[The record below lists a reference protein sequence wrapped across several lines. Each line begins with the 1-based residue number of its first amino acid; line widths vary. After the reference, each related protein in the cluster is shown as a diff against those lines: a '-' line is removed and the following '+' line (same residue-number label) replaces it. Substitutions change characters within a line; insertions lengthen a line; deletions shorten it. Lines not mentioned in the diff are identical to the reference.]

1 MGNETI
7 ASLSLPTIFGIL
19 VALAAVRLSLRGKR
33 ALFFRLLTELSAVGM
48 KVLALIF
55 LLVRPFVVQTYTV
68 SSRSMEPGLQRGESI
83 VVSKWVYRWHAPAY
97 GELVVF
103 QSPEPGKGE
112 LIKRVI
118 GLPGDTLEGTAGA
131 VLLQTR
137 GSKPRRIDHATLRNL
152 LRVDDDASVALTTEA
167 VWCDGKRLTPEA
179 LAKRIG
185 KPEAFVAIEP
195 GQLLRNGQPLTESY
209 VAEDIAAPFGPVTV
223 PTGHL
228 FVLGDNR
235 NRSHDARFWGP
246 LPESR
251 VIGRAECIFWP
262 LNHAKRI
269 SN

>member
-7 ASLSLPTIFGIL
+7 ASLSLPTILGII
-19 VALAAVRLSLRGKR
+19 VALATVRLGLRGKR

-48 KVLALIF
+48 KVIALIF
-55 LLVRPFVVQTYTV
+55 LLVRPFVVQTYAV
-68 SSRSMEPGLQRGESI
+68 SSRSMEPGLLRGETI
-83 VVSKWVYRWHAPAY
+83 VVSKWVYRSRSPAY

-103 QSPEPGKGE
+103 QSPEAGKGE
-112 LIKRVI
+112 TIKRVI
-118 GLPGDTLEGTAGA
+118 GLPGDTLEGTPGA

-137 GSKPRRIDHATLRNL
+137 GNKPQRLDHAALRMRL
-152 LRVDDDASVALTTEA
+152 KLSDDAVLALTPEA
-167 VWCDGKRLTPEA
+167 LWCDGKRLTPEV
-179 LAKRIG
+179 LAPLIG
-185 KPEAFVAIEP
+185 KPGAFIVLEP
-195 GQLLRNGQPLTESY
+195 GQLLRNGQPLTEAY

-246 LPESR
+246 LPQSR
-251 VIGRAECIFWP
+251 VIGRAECVLWP
-262 LNHAKRI
+262 LNHARRI